1 MTESRVAS
9 KERGTTARAPPTFN
23 LIRRKLRR
31 VFVAHLVVGL
41 QPIKQWC
48 RFWIE
53 AERFQL
59 LDVPVAFLRIVIRI
73 CLQHFLTPDSLFL
86 LAFRRPAAIDPFR
99 DFIIARSGLDERFE
113 IIALNALEPEEHV
126 IERTIE
132 MVFAD
137 IAPKQRPTF
146 IDRAAQN
153 DVTAHTRFRTARW
166 FLC

>member
-23 LIRRKLRR
+23 LTRRKLRR
-31 VFVAHLVVGL
+31 FFVAHLVVGL
-41 QPIKQWC
+41 QPIKQRC

-73 CLQHFLTPDSLFL
+73 YFQHFLTPSAPFL
-86 LAFRRPAAIDPFR
+86 LAFRRPAAINPFR
-99 DFIIARSGLDERFE
+99 DFIIARAGLDERFE
-113 IIALNALEPEEHV
+113 ISALNALEAKQHV

-137 IAPKQRPTF
+137 IAPKQGTAF
-146 IDRAAQN
+146 IDRAPENGVAA
-153 DVTAHTRFRTARW
+153 DTRFRTPRR

>member
-31 VFVAHLVVGL
+31 FFVAHLVVGL

-53 AERFQL
+53 VERFQL

-73 CLQHFLTPDSLFL
+73 YFQNFLTQAALFL
-86 LAFRRPAAIDPFR
+86 FAFPRPAAIDPFP
-99 DFIIARSGLDERFE
+99 DFIFARSGLDDRFE
-113 IIALNALEPEEHV
+113 
-126 IERTIE
+126 
-132 MVFAD
+132 
-137 IAPKQRPTF
+137 
-146 IDRAAQN
+146 
-153 DVTAHTRFRTARW
+153 
-166 FLC
+166 